1 MSETSSKGRAAPDHD
16 TGVVVA
22 LLERLRTQRLPRILD
37 IKAKVDRGERL
48 ESFDIDFLN
57 EIFADAAAMQPKW
70 EQHPELTVI
79 IGKISS
85 LYREITERALS
96 NEGNDPDATGPGPT
110 S

>member
-1 MSETSSKGRAAPDHD
+1 MSETSSKGRATPDHD
-16 TGVVVA
+16 TGIVVA

-57 EIFADAAAMQPKW
+57 EIFADATAMQPKL
-70 EQHPELTVI
+70 EQHPELTEI
-79 IGKISS
+79 IGKISH

-96 NEGNDPDATGPGPT
+96 NEGDDPDATRPGPHA
-110 S
+110 